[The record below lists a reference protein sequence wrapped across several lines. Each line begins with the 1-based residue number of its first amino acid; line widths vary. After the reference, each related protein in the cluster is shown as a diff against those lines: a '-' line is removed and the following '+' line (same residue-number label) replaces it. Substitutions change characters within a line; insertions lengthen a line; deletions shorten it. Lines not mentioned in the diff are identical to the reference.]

1 MKQKQRRE
9 EREEEKMKV
18 KIIGVMKGKNKAGK
32 SFSQYYYQKEFTD
45 YEAGNNDCAGMATGN
60 EFSYT
65 DYNLKPGDECDFQYE
80 PGFQGRATLSEVV
93 VLKEAVTESVKAST
107 GGK

>member
-1 MKQKQRRE
+1 MQ
-9 EREEEKMKV
+9 V
-18 KIIGVMKGKNKAGK
+18 KIIGVMKGKNKVGK

-45 YEAGNNDCAGMATGN
+45 YEAGNNECAGMSTGN

-65 DYNLKPGDECDFQYE
+65 DYNLKPGDVCDFQYE
-80 PGFQGRATLSEVV
+80 PGFQGRATLSKVV
-93 VLKEAVTESVKAST
+93 VLKEAVTESVKAA